1 MRLGFK
7 ADSIGERAGLALRK
21 VPTPVGH
28 AFFGMPTARAVG
40 VAQRLGVFAALADGA
55 SDVDGL
61 AARLGVQAEPLRM
74 LLDLMAGA
82 GLLDHGAG
90 RYSLNA
96 EGRRWLDP
104 ASPTYVG
111 TFVEHS
117 LEYWDWWGRLEE
129 VVRQGTSA
137 GLMREHDAAPED
149 PIWELYIRGQY
160 ELARLSAGE
169 VAKAIPVRSGALSAL
184 DVAGGHGWFS
194 AALCARHAGLR
205 ATVLDLPGSA
215 RVGRKIMRETG
226 MDGKVS
232 HVEGDMLS
240 DDLGG
245 PHDVALTFSILHHLT
260 PEQRDLLLGRL
271 HASLAPGATLAIL
284 DMFRPDPGARRV
296 ASGAIF
302 QLFFHVTSGSG
313 VLSDEELR
321 EHLRRAGFSE
331 PKRRSVRSIPD
342 YRLYTA
348 TSA

>member
-21 VPTPVGH
+21 VPTPVGQ

-40 VAQRLGVFAALADGA
+40 VAQRLGVFAALARGA
-55 SDVDGL
+55 ADAEGL
-61 AARLGVQAEPLRM
+61 ARRLAVREEPLRM
-74 LLDLMAGA
+74 LLDLIAGS
-82 GLLDHGAG
+82 GLLGYDAG
-90 RYSLNA
+90 RYSLSP

-104 ASPTYVG
+104 SSPTYVG

-117 LEYWDWWGRLEE
+117 LEYWDWWGQLED
-129 VVRQGTSA
+129 VVRDGTSD
-137 GLMREHDAAPED
+137 GLMREHRAGSDD

-160 ELARLSAGE
+160 ELARLSAAD
-169 VAKAIPVRSGALSAL
+169 VAKAIPVASSARSVL

-194 AALCARHAGLR
+194 AALCKRHGNLQ

-215 RVGRKIMRETG
+215 RVGREIMREAG
-226 MDGKVS
+226 MCGAVT

-240 DDLGG
+240 DELGG
-245 PHDVALTFSILHHLT
+245 PHDVALAFSILHHLT
-260 PEQRDLLLGRL
+260 PEQRDLLLSRL
-271 HASLAPGATLAIL
+271 HAALAPGATLAIL
-284 DMFRPDPGARRV
+284 DMFRPDPGERRV

-302 QLFFHVTSGSG
+302 QLFFHLTSGSG
-313 VLSDEELR
+313 VLSDAELR
-321 EHLRRAGFSE
+321 EHLRNAGFSE
-331 PKRRSVRSIPD
+331 PRRRGVRSIPD